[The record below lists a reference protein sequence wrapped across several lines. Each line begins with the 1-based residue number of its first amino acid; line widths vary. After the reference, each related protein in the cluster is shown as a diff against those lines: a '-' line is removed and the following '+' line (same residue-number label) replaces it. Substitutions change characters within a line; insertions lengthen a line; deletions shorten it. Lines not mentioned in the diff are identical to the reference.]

1 MWAGGPNC
9 GALTKYLQANER
21 ADKLKIGIVSKDT
34 VWVQP
39 QAYFGI
45 LHQHIKSLKMETG
58 TLSAMI
64 DTWSRVEGNT
74 TVTALDPQ
82 ANKVT
87 LSNGKEWN
95 YKALVLGTGF
105 EHSCEFIEGLSE
117 FDQGPDS
124 NGVFV
129 HQLDSKDRLT
139 RNFYNGWMQ
148 RGGDVINYS
157 PLAPYKGEGTDFYT
171 LYYESIIRQDKL
183 LGAAAAG
190 TKVQY
195 WSPNKFI
202 YAFPYAN
209 EVALEECEKRGI
221 EVHLGWEL
229 LSVREDAHT
238 KVAVFK
244 NVDTGETIEKDFI
257 GANINP
263 PSRQHQFLLDSGVC
277 DSQGMVDVNRYTL
290 QHNRFENIFA
300 IGDCISGQTTRTY
313 TGAIR
318 QNPIVKHN
326 VLQFLEGKECNAI
339 YDGYQYMPAY
349 LGTTYGAG
357 FSHLHDFEPANTN
370 DSVPH
375 YGIFSNLYF
384 NYMMSNQQRMGEKYT
399 SFAKSQGPPHYH
411 YPARFDS
418 LENNEYLEAR
428 QIPLEDV
435 RHPNAQ
441 RRISPA

>member
-1 MWAGGPNC
+1 
-9 GALTKYLQANER
+9 
-21 ADKLKIGIVSKDT
+21 
-34 VWVQP
+34 
-39 QAYFGI
+39 
-45 LHQHIKSLKMETG
+45 
-58 TLSAMI
+58 
-64 DTWSRVEGNT
+64 
-74 TVTALDPQ
+74 
-82 ANKVT
+82 
-87 LSNGKEWN
+87 
-95 YKALVLGTGF
+95 
-105 EHSCEFIEGLSE
+105 
-117 FDQGPDS
+117 
-124 NGVFV
+124 
-129 HQLDSKDRLT
+129 
-139 RNFYNGWMQ
+139 MQ
-148 RGGDVINYS
+148 RGGDMITYS

-183 LGAAAAG
+183 LGAASAG
-190 TKVQY
+190 TKVQH
-195 WSPNKFI
+195 WTPNKFI

-209 EVALEECEKRGI
+209 EVALDECAKRGI

-229 LSVREDAHT
+229 LSVRQDAET
-238 KVAVFK
+238 KVATFK

-313 TGAIR
+313 TGAIQ

-326 VLQFLEGKECNAI
+326 VLQYLHGEECNAI

-357 FSHLHDFEPANTN
+357 FSHLHDFEPAPKN

-384 NYMMSNQQRMGEKYT
+384 NYMMSNQ
-399 SFAKSQGPPHYH
+399 
-411 YPARFDS
+411 
-418 LENNEYLEAR
+418 
-428 QIPLEDV
+428 
-435 RHPNAQ
+435 
-441 RRISPA
+441 